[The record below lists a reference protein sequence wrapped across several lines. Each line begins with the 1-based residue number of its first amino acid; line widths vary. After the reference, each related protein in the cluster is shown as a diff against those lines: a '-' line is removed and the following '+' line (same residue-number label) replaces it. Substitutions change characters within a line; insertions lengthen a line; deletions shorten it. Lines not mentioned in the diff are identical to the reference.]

1 MKSFRSIKELVI
13 DVYNSEGE
21 MPSYEKLTS
30 LVREHFPNSK
40 WQKSHYA
47 WYKSQIK
54 TGRLSLA
61 NGQSPDDNEDQIE
74 DEVVDSIGTQVSI
87 ERDLHDYLSHHLIL
101 LEPNLTLHD
110 GGFEYQTD
118 AGRVDILAIDKEK
131 NLVVIEVKA
140 GRAKDSALGQL
151 LGYMGCLSTKN
162 KGVRGILVAFD
173 FDERVVFGS
182 RGLPNVR
189 LVKYTLSFGFGGV
202 T

>member
-1 MKSFRSIKELVI
+1 MKNYQSIKELVI
-13 DVYNSEGE
+13 DVYNSEGA
-21 MPSYEKLTS
+21 MPSYETLTE
-30 LVREHFPNSK
+30 LVRENFPHSK
-40 WQKSHYA
+40 WQKSHYS

-54 TGRLSLA
+54 TGRLSLTD
-61 NGQSPDDNEDQIE
+61 GQPRDDNEGQIE
-74 DEVVDSIGTQVSI
+74 DEVEDSIEARVLI
-87 ERDLHDYLSHHLIL
+87 ERNLHDYLSCHLTL

-110 GGFEYQTD
+110 GGVEYQTD
-118 AGRVDILAIDKEK
+118 AGRVDILAVDKQK
-131 NLVVIEVKA
+131 NLVVVEIKA

-151 LGYMGCLSTKN
+151 LGYMGCLSTRN
-162 KGVRGILVAFD
+162 KGVRGILVASD